1 MINESWKTDKHCCL
15 HTTHWLHNY
24 VSNASAT
31 DSRSLQAQKS
41 GFIHLNFQQFRKEL
55 NGALTNILCSYMK
68 TLYNHSTGIAYVFE
82 ILDFVNVRIQ
92 MLKSISIQHASFMTA
107 A

>member
-1 MINESWKTDKHCCL
+1 M
-15 HTTHWLHNY
+15 
-24 VSNASAT
+24 
-31 DSRSLQAQKS
+31 
-41 GFIHLNFQQFRKEL
+41 EL
-55 NGALTNILCSYMK
+55 NIWCSYMK

>member
-1 MINESWKTDKHCCL
+1 M
-15 HTTHWLHNY
+15 
-24 VSNASAT
+24 
-31 DSRSLQAQKS
+31 
-41 GFIHLNFQQFRKEL
+41 EL
-55 NGALTNILCSYMK
+55 NILCSYMK